1 MSGFLI
7 AVSAAVFLL
16 FCFFVAKKLDA
27 FLERQTDRRETLR
40 IGMEYPGMEK
50 TVAEEIGS
58 LGDTFPGYELSLTGG
73 EREELCRMLESGT
86 IDIAILESVPEQE
99 PFRCVTKPM
108 QLSPVTSEETGLPV
122 VRQLSDLKT
131 AFILMRSAENTA
143 LCGVFYRLLT
153 GKSS

>member
-27 FLERQTDRRETLR
+27 FLERQADRREILR

-73 EREELCRMLESGT
+73 NREKNA
-86 IDIAILESVPEQE
+86 AISYDRSVCYCMI
-99 PFRCVTKPM
+99 F
-108 QLSPVTSEETGLPV
+108 
-122 VRQLSDLKT
+122 
-131 AFILMRSAENTA
+131 
-143 LCGVFYRLLT
+143 FY
-153 GKSS
+153 